1 MSETESVLLVISAAS
16 GAGKSSLAQAL
27 VQNSERIVLSVSHTT
42 REISENEVD
51 GREYHFVTE
60 QEFKRMIKAGEFLEY
75 AKVYDNYYG
84 TSRETVM
91 RELKSGNSVILEIDW
106 QGAKQVETRFPS
118 VIKVFVLP
126 PSIEAL
132 KERLMG
138 RGRDSDT
145 TVERR
150 LAAAMDDMQHCV
162 DYDYLVLNDD
172 FDEALSN
179 IRNLLPGGSGIVR
192 PIPANLKEKFNIA
205 FDGTQHGVE

>member
-1 MSETESVLLVISAAS
+1 MSETESALLVISAAS

-27 VQNSERIVLSVSHTT
+27 VENSERIVLSVSHTT

-51 GREYHFVTE
+51 GREYHFVSE
-60 QEFKRMIKAGEFLEY
+60 QEFKRIIEAGEFLEY

-84 TSRETVM
+84 TSRKTVM
-91 RELKSGNSVILEIDW
+91 RELESGNSVILEIDW

-118 VIKVFVLP
+118 VIKVFILP

-138 RGRDSDT
+138 RGRDSHT

-150 LAAAMDDMQHCV
+150 LAAAMDDMQYCV

-172 FDEALSN
+172 FDEALSD

-192 PIPANLKEKFNIA
+192 PIPENLMEKFNIT